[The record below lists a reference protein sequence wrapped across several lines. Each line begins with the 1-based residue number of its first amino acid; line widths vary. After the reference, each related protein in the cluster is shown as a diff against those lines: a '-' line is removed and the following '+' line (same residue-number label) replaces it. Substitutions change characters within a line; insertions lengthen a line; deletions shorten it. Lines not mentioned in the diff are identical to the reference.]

1 MDKYTFDDNPQAI
14 FNPADIVEK
23 INYCPKIAVSVF
35 ANNLIENALKKYPH
49 HVVAYLKSAN
59 GKLPFYCLKIGTY
72 EIGLIMAQV
81 GAPTLVFEYEELF
94 ALGVEKLV
102 VFGTCGVLDANI
114 KDCSIIV
121 PNIAIRD
128 EGTSYHYVKAG
139 HEIAVNVKRFD
150 DLLAFLKMKK
160 INYTVGK
167 VWSND
172 AIYRETVNKVK
183 IRKEQ
188 GCICVDMECSA
199 IAALAKFR
207 DYEITQ
213 FFYSADNLGSENYE
227 LRSLDNEEKIDQKN
241 TIVDLAIEFAIY
253 LLDK

>member
-1 MDKYTFDDNPQAI
+1 MI
-14 FNPADIVEK
+14 
-23 INYCPKIAVSVF
+23 
-35 ANNLIENALKKYPH
+35 
-49 HVVAYLKSAN
+49 N

-81 GAPTLVFEYEELF
+81 GAPTLVCEYEELF

-139 HEIAVNVKRFD
+139 HEIAVNV
-150 DLLAFLKMKK
+150 K

>member
-23 INYCPKIAVSVF
+23 IADCPKIAVSVF

-81 GAPTLVFEYEELF
+81 GAPTLVCEYEELF

-167 VWSND
+167 VG
-172 AIYRETVNKVK
+172 AMMLFI
-183 IRKEQ
+183 
-188 GCICVDMECSA
+188 
-199 IAALAKFR
+199 
-207 DYEITQ
+207 
-213 FFYSADNLGSENYE
+213 
-227 LRSLDNEEKIDQKN
+227 EKQ
-241 TIVDLAIEFAIY
+241 
-253 LLDK
+253 

>member
-1 MDKYTFDDNPQAI
+1 MIEDVKVTINGKEEIVPRGTTLLQLSKEYQKDYRFPIILASVNNIYKELSYVVNDPCGITFFDLNS
-14 FNPADIVEK
+14 K
-23 INYCPKIAVSVF
+23 IGNRAHIAGLTF
-35 ANNLIENALKKYPH
+35 LL
-49 HVVAYLKSAN
+49 VVAVK
-59 GKLPFYCLKIGTY
+59 
-72 EIGLIMAQV
+72 EI
-81 GAPTLVFEYEELF
+81 
-94 ALGVEKLV
+94 
-102 VFGTCGVLDANI
+102 FGLDANI